1 MVVRRNVYS
10 SCFWR
15 HTSATRCAC
24 WARYPSSRSLI
35 AMGSTSVPY
44 MSNAR
49 ASGCAIASPLCDA
62 IFSMRILRLLRG
74 PGVRHGGAKTD
85 RQGQRY
91 GSAEH
96 RRRQPGY
103 CVAAGHIAQQS
114 RQKPRLVAD
123 RPGSPVAVMV
133 SLPGPRAPRGPSHH
147 LRLVG
152 ALLGAIHGAGKS
164 GGLSPGVGHRIDP
177 AGLAPARRT
186 RHRGARLSERAPL
199 LERSAIRTNKFVDR
213 HPAPPFP
220 AAVARPRISRRCDLT
235 TTMPCAPNHEHHYIR
250 TTMLRTHLDARSGTL

>member
-1 MVVRRNVYS
+1 MAVRRNVYS

-74 PGVRHGGAKTD
+74 PGVRHGGAKTN

-91 GSAEH
+91 GCAEH
-96 RRRQPGY
+96 RRRWPGY
-103 CVAAGHIAQQS
+103 RVAAGHIAQQS

-123 RPGSPVAVMV
+123 RLGSPVAVMV
-133 SLPGPRAPRGPSHH
+133 SLPGLRAPRGPSHH

-152 ALLGAIHGAGKS
+152 TLLGTVHGAGKS
-164 GGLSPGVGHRIDP
+164 GRPPPGVGHRIDP
-177 AGLAPARRT
+177 PGLAPAGGA
-186 RHRGARLSERAPL
+186 RHRLAHLSERALL
-199 LERSAIRTNKFVDR
+199 LEGPATLTDKFVDR
-213 HPAPPFP
+213 HFVSPLPSASCVHKY
-220 AAVARPRISRRCDLT
+220 A
-235 TTMPCAPNHEHHYIR
+235 
-250 TTMLRTHLDARSGTL
+250 DAI